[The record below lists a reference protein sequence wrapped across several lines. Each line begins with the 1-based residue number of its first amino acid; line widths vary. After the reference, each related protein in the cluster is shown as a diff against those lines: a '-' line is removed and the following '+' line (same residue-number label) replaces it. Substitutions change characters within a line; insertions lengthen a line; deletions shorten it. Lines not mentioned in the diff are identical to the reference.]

1 MMRQFTMV
9 CLSEAIRLSGCEAV
23 HDKEFEKR
31 VKHYYED
38 EIPISW
44 YPMFRNG
51 TTYYEK
57 EWIVQTLKNYF

>member
-1 MMRQFTMV
+1 MREFTMI
-9 CLSEAIRLSGCEAV
+9 CLSEAIRLSGSEAV
-23 HDKEFEKR
+23 NDKEFEKR
-31 VKHYYED
+31 VRHFYDD

-57 EWIVQTLKNYF
+57 EWIIQILKNYF